1 MKAAEVELTKSK
13 ADRAQRAKEVTE
25 AIKAANEAT
34 EKANKLLSA
43 FVKDYGSFKTTLTD
57 KDVDQLTDF
66 IHDRF
71 KVVSFDN
78 IVSFLEEVNTNVEDS
93 YEDIIADLNISLK

>member
-1 MKAAEVELTKSK
+1 MKYYSDLTKKLYDTEKQLKAAEVELTKSK

-57 KDVDQLTDF
+57 KDVDLKAF
-66 IHDRF
+66 NN
-71 KVVSFDN
+71 SF
-78 IVSFLEEVNTNVEDS
+78 SKYF
-93 YEDIIADLNISLK
+93 ADLFNLFW